1 MTIQAPCVTC
11 ILNQVEKT
19 LGVMDINAATADKIR
34 SEAQRMSADFSFSH
48 TPPFVAKDIYQMI
61 SRFSGNDDPLHEVKQ
76 ASIRA
81 ATSFLPF
88 IQTKIDQSD
97 DPLFTALKAA
107 VAGNVIDFGAKE
119 QFDLE
124 AEINQV
130 FDTEFA
136 QSDYEQLR
144 SDIQRCDDIMILAD
158 NSGENVYDKLLMET
172 IKHLYPTKRLSYVV
186 RGRPIINDITVSEA
200 EQIGAGEVATIVDSG
215 VDTPGLDL
223 LRADRAFVETFKAAP
238 LVIAKGM
245 GNYECL
251 EGDGKSIYFLF
262 KVKCEVVADS
272 IDAAIGSIILKRQ

>member
-19 LGVMDINAATADKIR
+19 LGVMDIDAVTADKIR
-34 SEAQRMSADFSFSH
+34 AEAQRMSADFSFSH
-48 TPPFVAKDIYQMI
+48 TPPFVAKDVYRMI
-61 SRFSGNDDPLHEVKQ
+61 SRFSGNDDPLYAVKQ
-76 ASIRA
+76 AGIRA
-81 ATSFLPF
+81 ATSFLPI
-88 IQTKIDQSD
+88 IQAKIDQSG
-97 DPLFTALKAA
+97 DPLFAALKAA

-124 AEINQV
+124 AEINNV

-136 QSDYEQLR
+136 RSDYEQLR
-144 SDIQRCDDIMILAD
+144 SDIRHHDDIMILAD
-158 NSGENVYDKLLMET
+158 NSGENVYDKVLMET
-172 IKHLYPTKRLSYVV
+172 IKRLYPAKRLSYVV
-186 RGRPIINDITVSEA
+186 RGRPIINDITVHEA
-200 EQIGAGEVATIVDSG
+200 EQVGAGEVATILDSG

-223 LRADRAFVETFKAAP
+223 LRADKAFVKTFKAAP

-251 EGDGKSIYFLF
+251 EGSGKSIYFLF

-272 IDAAIGSIILKRQ
+272 IGAAIGSIIFKRQ